1 MSGSSVSRRGLA
13 GLVVPALF
21 TVACLAVLVS
31 LGLWQLE
38 RLAWKQGV
46 IATLSERL
54 TQPPSALPP
63 ASEWAALKAT
73 DAEFRRVR
81 FAAEFLND
89 REALIHTAGS
99 PLRPDVSGRGYWVM
113 TPARLADGSVVMV
126 NRGFVPEGRQDPA
139 TRREGEVAGVTELVG
154 VLRWPET
161 RGMFTP
167 ADEPG
172 RNLWFIRDQAAIA
185 AAKGVGPVGPFY
197 IDLEGPR
204 PPGGLPRAG
213 ALRVS
218 LPNNHLQYAVT
229 WFGLAL
235 TLLAVFLVWVVRR
248 PR

>member
-1 MSGSSVSRRGLA
+1 MPGSSNPRRGFA
-13 GLVVPALF
+13 GLVVPGLI
-21 TVACLAVLVS
+21 TLVGLAVLVS
-31 LGLWQLE
+31 LGLWQVE
-38 RLAWKQGV
+38 RLHWKEGV

-63 ASEWAALKAT
+63 AGEWVGLKAA

-99 PLRPDVSGRGYWVM
+99 PLRPDVSGSGYWVM

-126 NRGFVPEGRQDPA
+126 NRGFVPEGRQNAA
-139 TRREGEVAGVTELVG
+139 TRREGEVTGVTDLVG

-172 RNLWFIRDQAAIA
+172 RSLWFIRDHAAIA

-197 IDLEGPR
+197 VDLEAPQ
-204 PPGGLPRAG
+204 PPGRLPRAG
-213 ALRVS
+213 ALQVS

-235 TLLAVFLVWVVRR
+235 TLLAVFLVWAIRR